1 MQATDSNS
9 PRAMSD
15 FAATR
20 WSLVAA
26 AADRA
31 QASLAELCVRYW
43 FPVYAYVRRSGHPP
57 ETAQQV
63 TLAFFHHLVS
73 KRLARIEQSATGR
86 FREYLLTEIDHFLAT
101 TWDGV
106 PVSRPAEGLAA
117 PLPLALLESRHQ
129 NESLG
134 TGSATAAFQRGFAL
148 QVIAR
153 ALERLRREAAQA
165 GREAMFEGLQPW
177 LANEPPAG
185 EYEALARRLD
195 ARPLSLVIALRRLRR
210 LTEKRAKSRKGSTTD
225 PASQNARPSR
235 SRTVDSAAMT
245 TAGMVK

>member
-1 MQATDSNS
+1 MHSTDSHS
-9 PRAMSD
+9 SRGMPE

-31 QASLAELCVRYW
+31 QASLSELCVRYW

-57 ETAQQV
+57 EAAQQV

-73 KRLARIEQSATGR
+73 KRLGRLEQGATGR
-86 FREYLLTEIDHFLAT
+86 FREYLLAEIDHFLAT
-101 TWDGV
+101 SWDGV
-106 PVSRPAEGLAA
+106 PVARPAEGLAA
-117 PLPLALLESRHQ
+117 PMPLALLESRHQ

-148 QVIAR
+148 QVIGR

-177 LANEPPAG
+177 LANEPPPG
-185 EYEALARRLD
+185 EYEALAQRLD
-195 ARPLSLVIALRRLRR
+195 IRPLSLAIALRRLRQR
-210 LTEKRAKSRKGSTTD
+210 FRELADEELIETV
-225 PASQNARPSR
+225 ASGADLDAER
-235 SRTVDSAAMT
+235 SALGAALRS
-245 TAGMVK
+245 